1 MEAIKEVLTNI
12 LSPLGSIFNFLN
24 PFGDSFIF
32 KDFFSSFDIFST
44 NTDNSL
50 NEANDGIGS
59 ILDYLNPFSDNFF
72 VYKLVDLLIDGLTE
86 LFKFLFVPS
95 EDSINNL
102 VNSVKSKFGF
112 IDTINNTIISIK
124 DMFSNTDSLTKI
136 EITLPENDW
145 YNGKVTVMDLAW
157 YAKYK
162 SYGDLII
169 SAFIYVFF
177 IWRIYVHLADIIS
190 GSGGSINDVPQQI
203 TDIRGYVNSG
213 SGRRSSLTKRQ

>member
-1 MEAIKEVLTNI
+1 MFSWFKIPLEAIKEGLTN
-12 LSPLGSIFNFLN
+12 LSQPLV
-24 PFGDSFIF
+24 
-32 KDFFSSFDIFST
+32 DIC
-44 NTDNSL
+44 N
-50 NEANDGIGS
+50 GIIS

-72 VYKLVDLLIDGLTE
+72 VYKLVDLLVDALTE

-112 IDTINNTIISIK
+112 VDTINNTIASIK
-124 DMFSNTDSLTKI
+124 DMFSNTDSLPKI

-145 YNGKVTVMDLAW
+145 YNGKVTVMDLSW
-157 YAKYK
+157 YSKYK

-190 GSGGSINDVPQQI
+190 GTGGSINDVPQQI
-203 TDIRGYVNSG
+203 TDIRGFINTG